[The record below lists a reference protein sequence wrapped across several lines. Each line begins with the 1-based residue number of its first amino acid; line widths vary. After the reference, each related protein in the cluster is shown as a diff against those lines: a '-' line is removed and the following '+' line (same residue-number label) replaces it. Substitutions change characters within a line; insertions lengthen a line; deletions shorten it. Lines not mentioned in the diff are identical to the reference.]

1 LQQAGDG
8 IENRALAAGLKRV
21 MPKGRSLRVG
31 QLCHW
36 KMLAISVYEED
47 FAAYI
52 CAL

>member
-21 MPKGRSLRVG
+21 MPKGRSLRVE

-36 KMLAISVYEED
+36 KILAISVYEED
-47 FAAYI
+47 FTTYI